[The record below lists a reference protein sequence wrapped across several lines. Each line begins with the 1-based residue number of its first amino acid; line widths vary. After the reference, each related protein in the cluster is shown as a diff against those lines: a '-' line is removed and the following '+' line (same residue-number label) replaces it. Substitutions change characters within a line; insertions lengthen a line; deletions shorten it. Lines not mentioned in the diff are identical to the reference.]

1 MIIGKIDYLEIIM
14 LNNQQF
20 LTQEESLAV
29 EASLLTSEEKFLTR
43 LTISSLRVLQ
53 LIAQDLG
60 VSVDS
65 LSSEQIIAW
74 MEKDSKVRREQGI
87 DKAILKW

>member
-1 MIIGKIDYLEIIM
+1 MIIRKIDHLEIIM
-14 LNNQQF
+14 LNNQKF

-53 LIAQDLG
+53 LIAQDLD

>member
-1 MIIGKIDYLEIIM
+1 MIIRKIDHLEIIM

-53 LIAQDLG
+53 LIAQDLD

>member
-1 MIIGKIDYLEIIM
+1 M

>member
-1 MIIGKIDYLEIIM
+1 M

-43 LTISSLRVLQ
+43 LTISCLRVLQ
-53 LIAQDLG
+53 LIAQDLD

>member
-1 MIIGKIDYLEIIM
+1 M

-53 LIAQDLG
+53 LIAQDLD